1 MDHSLE
7 FFINFC
13 FTIWQFRIIL
23 ASLFV
28 LILLGGILFAKIE
41 KLSYDFGIYFA
52 LETALTLG
60 FGDIVGQTR
69 WGRVITLMVG
79 FLGLILFGI
88 IVAKATYALQL
99 TLGSPKM
106 F

>member
-13 FTIWQFRIIL
+13 LTIWQFRIIL
-23 ASLFV
+23 V
-28 LILLGGILFAKIE
+28 ILFALIILGGLLFAKLE
-41 KLSYDFGIYFA
+41 KLSWEFGIYFA

-69 WGRVITLMVG
+69 LGRVITLMVG
-79 FLGLILFGI
+79 FLGLLLFGI
-88 IVAKATYALQL
+88 IVAKATYALHL
-99 TLGSPKM
+99 TMGSPKM

>member
-13 FTIWQFRIIL
+13 LTIWQFRIIL
-23 ASLFV
+23 ASLLL
-28 LILLGGILFAKIE
+28 LIILGGLLFAKLE
-41 KLSYDFGIYFA
+41 KLSWEFGIYFA

-69 WGRVITLMVG
+69 LGRVITLIVG
-79 FLGLILFGI
+79 FLGLVLFGI
-88 IVAKATYALQL
+88 IVAKATYALHL
-99 TLGSPKM
+99 TLESPKL

>member
-1 MDHSLE
+1 MDNSLD

-23 ASLFV
+23 TSLFV
-28 LILLGGILFAKIE
+28 LILVGGVLFAKVE
-41 KLSYDFGIYFA
+41 KISWEYGIYFA
-52 LETALTLG
+52 LETALTIG

-69 WGRVITLMVG
+69 LGRIITLMVG
-79 FLGLILFGI
+79 FLGLVLFGI
-88 IVAKATYALQL
+88 LVAKATYALQL
-99 TLGSPKM
+99 TLGSPKL